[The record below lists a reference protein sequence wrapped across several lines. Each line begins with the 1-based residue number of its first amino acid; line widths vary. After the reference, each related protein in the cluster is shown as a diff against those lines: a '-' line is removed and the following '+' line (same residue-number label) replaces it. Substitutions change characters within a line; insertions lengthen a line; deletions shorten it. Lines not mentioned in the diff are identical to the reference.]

1 MKKNVFAVTAFMTMI
16 ALVFTI
22 CENTEAKV
30 RMSRKTLT
38 IEVSKTY
45 TLKLK
50 GVKRKITWKSSKP
63 SIAKVNKKGKV
74 TALRKGKAIVT
85 AKAGKKI
92 FKCVVIVQDKKNTEV
107 LNIATPKPDEP
118 TAMPQN
124 PAAAA
129 GQPTLPP
136 DLSTPPVRTPETT
149 SGPDQSTA
157 EPQQPTS
164 TPDLSTPTPP
174 VSTPEPTS
182 EPTSAPTTEPTP
194 GLTPD
199 DLVPVGPTVL
209 EFAAY
214 MDCRISDIEKNCFK
228 ISDANGAVICGFD
241 WPEVIVYDGIIT
253 KGDTGIPFNSDDKYG
268 NYAIKGENISYSD
281 IRIGDVVDVV
291 YCYGLDHPE
300 VEKRV
305 YFCDAI
311 NVHKREE

>member
-1 MKKNVFAVTAFMTMI
+1 MFGFKRIEGGGAIIGAVKKTDGQDREYMVSLRKVDFDIVDSEVVNMKKNVFAVTAFMTMI

-107 LNIATPKPDEP
+107 LNKATPKPDEP
-118 TAMPQN
+118 TVMPKN
-124 PAAAA
+124 PAATA

-136 DLSTPPVRTPETT
+136 DLSTPPVRTPDN
-149 SGPDQSTA
+149 SGSD
-157 EPQQPTS
+157 E
-164 TPDLSTPTPP
+164 
-174 VSTPEPTS
+174 EYCG
-182 EPTSAPTTEPTP
+182 P
-194 GLTPD
+194 G
-199 DLVPVGPTVL
+199 VI
-209 EFAAY
+209 EYAAY
-214 MDCRISDIEKNCFK
+214 MDCRISDIGEGGFR
-228 ISDANGAVICGFD
+228 ISDADGEVIYDFS
-241 WPEVIVYDGIIT
+241 WPEDLEDIVYDGILT
-253 KGDTGIPFNSDDKYG
+253 EGGTEETPFNSYNKFRS
-268 NYAIKGENISYSD
+268 YAAKGETINYSD
-281 IRIGDVVDVV
+281 IRIGDIVDVV
-291 YCYGLDHPE
+291 YGYGLDVPVKE
-300 VEKRV
+300 RN
-305 YFCDAI
+305 YRCAAI

>member
-22 CENTEAKV
+22 CEDTEAKV

-38 IEVSKTY
+38 MEVSKTY

-50 GVKRKITWKSSKP
+50 GVKGKIKWKSSKP
-63 SIAKVNKKGKV
+63 RIAKVNKKGKV
-74 TALRKGKAIVT
+74 TALRKGKATVT

-92 FKCVVIVQDKKNTEV
+92 YKCVVIVQDKKDTEV
-107 LNIATPKPDEP
+107 LNKATPKQDEL
-118 TAMPQN
+118 TVMPEN
-124 PAAAA
+124 PAATA
-129 GQPTLPP
+129 GQPTSPP
-136 DLSTPPVRTPETT
+136 SVPTPEPT
-149 SGPDQSTA
+149 SVPDQSTA

-164 TPDLSTPTPP
+164 PPDLSTPLPP
-174 VSTPEPTS
+174 VLTPE
-182 EPTSAPTTEPTP
+182 PTTEPTP
-194 GLTPD
+194 EPTPD
-199 DLVPVGPTVL
+199 DSLCGPGVL
-209 EFAAY
+209 EFAVY
-214 MDCRISDIEKNCFK
+214 MDCRISDIGKSSFE
-228 ISDANGAVICGFD
+228 ISDANGAVIRSFD